1 MLQSDVRKVSAYKAE
16 MQEIIYSKDIMEDNE
31 MTKVDIISGFLGA
44 GKTTLI
50 AKLLKEAFPG
60 EQVVLIENEFG
71 KIGIDGGFLKESGV
85 EIREMN
91 SGCICCSLVGDFGTS
106 LKEVVEKYHPDRI
119 IIEPSGVGK
128 LSDVIKAVK
137 DLHIE
142 NEIRLNSASTVAD
155 ASKVKVYMK
164 NFGEFFNNQIEHAG
178 TIILSRTQNVSE
190 AKLKTDIELIRS
202 LNKDAHIITTP
213 WDDINGKQI
222 LDAMENVTN
231 LELEMLA
238 EAAAKAAEEHE
249 HEHHHDHDGEC
260 GCGHDHDH
268 EHEHHHDHD
277 GECGCGHDHDHEHEH
292 HHDHDGE
299 CSCGHDHHHEH
310 EHESNSVQI
319 DRYHEAFNKFE
330 PALPDTQTTE
340 TVNALLEKHFQENFT
355 PEVLKTIHGC
365 IDLTSLTSLDTKE
378 NIWKMVDTVN
388 DFEGTRPD
396 VPNVAAICVYPL
408 FVETVK
414 QALTAQEVKIASV
427 AGGFPSSQTFTEV
440 KIAETAMAVM
450 QGADEI
456 DVVMNLGYFMED
468 NFEELTEELQEIKE
482 SCRHAHL
489 KVILET
495 GALVTTENIQK
506 ASILAMYSGA
516 DFIKTSTGKGYPGA
530 TFEAAYTMCKAI
542 KTYHSITGN
551 KVGIKISGGVRTA
564 EDAVRYY
571 TIVKEILGDEWLNKD
586 LFRIGA
592 SSLVGDIEKRL
603 GK

>member
-1 MLQSDVRKVSAYKAE
+1 
-16 MQEIIYSKDIMEDNE
+16 
-31 MTKVDIISGFLGA
+31 
-44 GKTTLI
+44 
-50 AKLLKEAFPG
+50 
-60 EQVVLIENEFG
+60 
-71 KIGIDGGFLKESGV
+71 
-85 EIREMN
+85 
-91 SGCICCSLVGDFGTS
+91 
-106 LKEVVEKYHPDRI
+106 
-119 IIEPSGVGK
+119 
-128 LSDVIKAVK
+128 
-137 DLHIE
+137 
-142 NEIRLNSASTVAD
+142 
-155 ASKVKVYMK
+155 
-164 NFGEFFNNQIEHAG
+164 
-178 TIILSRTQNVSE
+178 
-190 AKLKTDIELIRS
+190 
-202 LNKDAHIITTP
+202 
-213 WDDINGKQI
+213 
-222 LDAMENVTN
+222 
-231 LELEMLA
+231 
-238 EAAAKAAEEHE
+238 
-249 HEHHHDHDGEC
+249 
-260 GCGHDHDH
+260 
-268 EHEHHHDHD
+268 
-277 GECGCGHDHDHEHEH
+277 
-292 HHDHDGE
+292 
-299 CSCGHDHHHEH
+299 
-310 EHESNSVQI
+310 
-319 DRYHEAFNKFE
+319 
-330 PALPDTQTTE
+330 
-340 TVNALLEKHFQENFT
+340 
-355 PEVLKTIHGC
+355 
-365 IDLTSLTSLDTKE
+365 
-378 NIWKMVDTVN
+378 MVDTVN

-551 KVGIKISGGVRTA
+551 KVGVKISGGVRTA